1 MRGRRNTGEMRTADY
16 YRKQTQVFARMASS
30 ATDMES
36 ANRYRAFAFDYLA
49 KAEKL
54 EPSTGVVVALSNH
67 NDHRD
72 AVSVA
77 DGRLIEGIGASF
89 DVPTHDVQM
98 AQAGLAAL
106 SR

>member
-1 MRGRRNTGEMRTADY
+1 
-16 YRKQTQVFARMASS
+16 
-30 ATDMES
+30 
-36 ANRYRAFAFDYLA
+36 
-49 KAEKL
+49 
-54 EPSTGVVVALSNH
+54 VVVALSNH